1 MAVPP
6 KTIPQE
12 LDNGY
17 TLELRLKESSTST
30 TNNTSSIS
38 WALVLVSG
46 DYRFGDYRI
55 GWSVSLAGTVVSSQ
69 AWATAAYRSMSA
81 HSELTIASGTR
92 TVPHNADGSLTMVA
106 EASMTISRSGYS
118 PISGSS
124 GEGTRTLSG
133 SMVLTNIPRASTL
146 TAANG
151 TLGTAQTLTVNR
163 ASASFTHTVTYTCG
177 NASGTIATKTTAT
190 SLSWTPPLTLA
201 AQNTTGTTVSVAL
214 TLITWNGSTEVG
226 RTVKTVSMAIP
237 ASVKPTASATVELV
251 NDNATVNGWGVAVK
265 GYSKY
270 RITTAFTGAQGS
282 TLKARSVTVDATGE
296 TLTASPVTTR
306 VTSTAR
312 TVRVRVQDSRGRWS
326 DTTTVKGPVIYD
338 YGAPAISEAAAY
350 RCDSGGTADESGTYL
365 RVKCSGTVYTCG
377 GHNGKTV
384 QCRRRAAGGSWSG
397 WTSLT
402 GGTAQTLNAGLDAA
416 VSYEVQFRV
425 SDSLGASRTVTVTV
439 PTAAVALH
447 LRSGGRG
454 AAFGKYAEKD
464 DTLQLAWDLELAR
477 PLPIAQGGTGRSA
490 RYTTV
495 AATADTSV
503 ASGHV
508 ITVRHYPQLGLSFCR
523 GYAKLTDTAVEAN
536 TWFPLASVSGDG
548 APATG
553 YTTAL
558 SANIYGGGDVQITGA
573 GQIRCRVG
581 TAWPANGGTRD
592 IYFSGWWQAA

>member
-1 MAVPP
+1 M
-6 KTIPQE
+6 
-12 LDNGY
+12 
-17 TLELRLKESSTST
+17 
-30 TNNTSSIS
+30 
-38 WALVLVSG
+38 
-46 DYRFGDYRI
+46 
-55 GWSVSLAGTVVSSQ
+55 
-69 AWATAAYRSMSA
+69 
-81 HSELTIASGTR
+81 
-92 TVPHNADGSLTMVA
+92 
-106 EASMTISRSGYS
+106 
-118 PISGSS
+118 
-124 GEGTRTLSG
+124 
-133 SMVLTNIPRASTL
+133 
-146 TAANG
+146 
-151 TLGTAQTLTVNR
+151 
-163 ASASFTHTVTYTCG
+163 
-177 NASGTIATKTTAT
+177 
-190 SLSWTPPLTLA
+190 
-201 AQNTTGTTVSVAL
+201 AL
-214 TLITWNGSTEVG
+214 TLITYNGSAEVG
-226 RTVKTVSMAIP
+226 RTHKTVSMAIP
-237 ASVKPTASATVELV
+237 AAVKPTASATVELV

-296 TLTASPVTTR
+296 TFTASPVTTR
-306 VTSTAR
+306 VMSTAR

-326 DTTTVKGPVIYD
+326 DTATVKGPVIYD

-365 RVKCSGTVYTCG
+365 RVKCSGTVYPCG

-425 SDSLGASRTVTVTV
+425 SDSLGTSRTVTVTV

-477 PLPIAQGGTGRSA
+477 PLPIAQGGTGQTT
-490 RYTTV
+490 RYTAVT
-495 AATADTSV
+495 AAYDTSV
-503 ASGHV
+503 ASGHAME
-508 ITVRHYPQLGLSFCR
+508 VRHYPQLGLSFCR
-523 GYAKLTDTAVEAN
+523 GYAKLMDTAVEAN

-592 IYFSGWWQAA
+592 IYFSGWWETA